1 MTGTRAGAMSE
12 RLRVTGGTDS
22 VRWCA
27 ENSAP
32 DVWPAGEIMMKRLIC
47 LMVGLVLLTGQGPV
61 SYTHLTLPTTPYV

>member
-1 MTGTRAGAMSE
+1 MSE

-47 LMVGLVLLTGQGPV
+47 WMVGLVLNYNDEVLV
-61 SYTHLTLPTTPYV
+61 FLKE